1 MSIKRDQIISALIT
15 RLKSITVAGGYYNGF
30 ATVSG
35 QDHVFEDRQTE
46 YTAKDLPALN
56 VVDNSQRLVKEQS
69 SQFGVHVF
77 DLNLTVIGII
87 KSGTSTRQNLR
98 KILADVNK
106 AFKTDLTFSG
116 LIMAVTHEGDEFGTD
131 TKEKMVGMVKI
142 EYTFRYSVDAF
153 SESLT

>member
-1 MSIKRDQIISALIT
+1 MSIKRDQIISAVIT

-46 YTAKDLPALN
+46 YTDKDYPALN
-56 VVDNSQRLVKEQS
+56 VVDNSQQLVKDQS

-77 DLNLTVIGII
+77 DLNITVIGVI
-87 KSGTSTRQNLR
+87 KSGSTTRQKLR

-116 LIMAVTHEGDEFGTD
+116 LVMSVTHEGDEFGTE
-131 TKEKMVGMVKI
+131 TKEKMIGFLKI
-142 EYTFRYSVDAF
+142 DYTLRYSVDAF